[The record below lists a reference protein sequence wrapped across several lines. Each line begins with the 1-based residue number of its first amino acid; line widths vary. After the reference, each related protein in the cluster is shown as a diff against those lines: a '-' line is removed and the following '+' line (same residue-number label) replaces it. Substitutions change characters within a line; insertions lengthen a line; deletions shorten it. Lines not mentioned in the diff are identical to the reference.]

1 MNINGNPVSDNC
13 CTRLKWKEY
22 EIHMMTGSLHISV
35 APETELA
42 GEFMAFCHAE
52 QEMVRVSG
60 WLIDDFTEV
69 E

>member
-1 MNINGNPVSDNC
+1 M
-13 CTRLKWKEY
+13 KWKEY

-35 APETELA
+35 APETELD
-42 GEFMAFCHAE
+42 GEFMAFCHDE

>member
-13 CTRLKWKEY
+13 CTNMKWKEY

-35 APETELA
+35 SPETKLD
-42 GEFMAFCHAE
+42 GDFMAFSHDE
-52 QEMVRVSG
+52 QEMIRVSG

>member
-1 MNINGNPVSDNC
+1 M
-13 CTRLKWKEY
+13 KWKEY

-35 APETELA
+35 APETDLD

-52 QEMVRVSG
+52 QEMIRVSG

>member
-13 CTRLKWKEY
+13 CTRMKWKEY

-35 APETELA
+35 SPETELD
-42 GEFMAFCHAE
+42 GDFMAFCHDE
-52 QEMVRVSG
+52 QEMIRVSG